1 MKRLNLL
8 KWTEGGTEK
17 RLYLMREMS
26 PQWKNIGSLIGFTKA
41 QLDVWKMQNPND
53 PED

>member
-1 MKRLNLL
+1 MQ
-8 KWTEGGTEK
+8 
-17 RLYLMREMS
+17 EMS

-53 PED
+53 PEDCMSLYEICYWGMDGKEE